1 MKLPQR
7 LKGVINVRGHFA
19 GRRALS
25 PVPVVEVAPEKRLG
39 RVFTR
44 CYGLASKQSEINT
57 YMYLPTVHVPWIGDS
72 AAKQCHIEPH
82 TLALRSGGG
91 GGLLSSKGQ
100 VGTYLT
106 QRKRR
111 IHQVPVGMSREPRYI

>member
-1 MKLPQR
+1 MR
-7 LKGVINVRGHFA
+7 W
-19 GRRALS
+19 
-25 PVPVVEVAPEKRLG
+25 
-39 RVFTR
+39 
-44 CYGLASKQSEINT
+44 YGLVSKQSEINT
-57 YMYLPTVHVPWIGDS
+57 YMYLQYIHVPWIGDS

-91 GGLLSSKGQ
+91 GGGGLLSSKGQ

-111 IHQVPVGMSREPRYI
+111 IHQVPIGMSREPRYL